1 MTNNDI
7 LRRLRFILN
16 INNSNLA
23 ATFALGGLVASKEQI
38 IGWLAK
44 EEEPEFVALLDI
56 ELAQFLNGLITSKRG
71 MREGE
76 QPVAEIRLNNNL
88 ILRKLKIAFNLRD
101 DDFLELL
108 QLANFRLGRSELS
121 AFFRKPDH
129 PHYRQCQAQVLRN
142 VLKGLQLK
150 LRPTAAG

>member
-7 LRRLRFILN
+7 LRRLRYILN

-23 ATFALGGLVASKEQI
+23 ATFALGGEVVTKEQLI
-38 IGWLAK
+38 AWLAK
-44 EEEPEFVALLDI
+44 EEDAEYITMPDQ
-56 ELAQFLNGLITSKRG
+56 ELAYFLNGLIASKRG
-71 MREGE
+71 LRDGE
-76 QPVAEIRLNNNL
+76 QPVAESRLNNNV

-101 DDFLELL
+101 DDLLDML
-108 QLANFRLGRSELS
+108 QLANFRLGRAELS
-121 AFFRKPDH
+121 AFFRKPEH

-150 LRPTAAG
+150 LRPAAQG